1 MADVR
6 KVLIEIDADTGDVV
20 GGIGQVNRQLKQLG
34 TNAKLTNKEISKAAG
49 AMQKDLA
56 GSAGIAGAAAT
67 ELGRTISD
75 LPFGLTAVTNN
86 ISQLGNMFALLVTSA
101 GGVNKALGALI
112 GTLLGPVGILVGF
125 QAVVAAIE
133 VFGQKSKKA
142 KEETQDFSNE
152 LILQG
157 NVLKALRDD
166 FLDGDKSIENRI
178 KLLETLAITDK
189 NLQEILKDETLTQ
202 DERIKKGEEYV
213 DTIKL
218 IEEEEQKLIE
228 AKKQIE
234 EDGRTL
240 DELRAERQN
249 KEAERIALKAILEQN
264 AFNQVGLGAR
274 VEIGI
279 RDQQINSLDALINK
293 YDFITK
299 QTLAIDNLRKGIQV
313 EEKKTKKAVEE
324 TTDAIEEQVELLG
337 QRRFAVFGE
346 DLLDGPELTEAQ
358 QIAEEALGKVGA
370 AAIKGFQDRVR
381 SEGERNPF
389 VDLLGISEETFDD
402 AISKIQQ
409 SFDAAYTLIDSQFE
423 RELALEQR
431 KTIALNDQL
440 KARLANEQ
448 LTADAR
454 DRINQEIARN
464 EAKLLEKE
472 NDIEKKRF
480 QLNKAQ
486 AIANAGINTAVGVTK
501 ALASTNIPLATFI
514 GVLGA
519 AQIAAI
525 MAQTFVP
532 KGMPTPNLT
541 GPGAGAGAT
550 GGEPQFNVVGAA
562 GQNQLAA
569 AIASTQGQP
578 VKAYVVAGD
587 VTTAQQLDR
596 NIIQGASIG

>member
-6 KVLIEIDADTGDVV
+6 RVLIEIDAETGNVV
-20 GGIGQVNRQLKQLG
+20 GGIANVNKQLKQLG
-34 TNAKLTNKEISKAAG
+34 SNSKITNKRIKETG
-49 AMQKDLA
+49 DAMQKNLA

-75 LPFGLTAVTNN
+75 MPFGLTAVTNN

-101 GGVNKALGALI
+101 GGVKKALGALI

-157 NVLKALRDD
+157 NILKALRDD

-189 NLQEILKDETLTQ
+189 NLQAILKDETLTQ
-202 DERIKKGEEYV
+202 EERIKKGEEYV

-240 DELRAERQN
+240 DELRAERAE
-249 KEAERIALKAILEQN
+249 KEAERITLKAILEKN
-264 AFNQVGLGAR
+264 AFTVLGLGAR
-274 VEIGI
+274 TEIGI

-313 EEKKTKKAVEE
+313 EEKKTKKAVED
-324 TTDAIEEQVELLG
+324 TTKAIEKQVELLG
-337 QRRFAVFGE
+337 QRRFAVFGK
-346 DLLDGPELTEAQ
+346 DLLDGPELTENQ
-358 QIAEEALGKVGA
+358 KIAEEALSKIGA
-370 AAIKGFQDRVR
+370 AAVKGFQDRVK
-381 SEGERNPF
+381 SEGEKNPF
-389 VDLLGISEETFDD
+389 VDLLGISEEDFDEGV
-402 AISKIQQ
+402 AKVQQ
-409 SFDAAYTLIDSQFE
+409 SLDAAFGLMNAQFE
-423 RELALEQR
+423 RELALEER

-440 KARLANEQ
+440 RSRLANEQ

-464 EAKLLEKE
+464 EAKLVEKQNE
-472 NDIEKKRF
+472 IEKKRF

-486 AIANAGINTAVGVTK
+486 GVANAGINTAVGVTK
-501 ALASTNIPLATFI
+501 ALASTNIPLAAFI
-514 GVLGA
+514 GALGA
-519 AQIAAI
+519 VQIATI
-525 MAQTFVP
+525 LAQTFTP
-532 KGMPTPNLT
+532 KAMPTPNLT
-541 GPGAGAGAT
+541 GQGGAGLGAGSP
-550 GGEPQFNVVGAA
+550 EFNVVGAA
-562 GQNQLAA
+562 GQNQLAE
-569 AIASTQGQP
+569 AIASTQSQP
-578 VKAYVVAGD
+578 VKAYVVSGD
-587 VTTAQQLDR
+587 VTSAQQLDR
-596 NIIQGASIG
+596 SIIQGASI